1 MSQSFQRT
9 TSQRTISF
17 VLGLLAS
24 VALFCC
30 ASATD
35 AKAQESSEKPVAV
48 VAFSGYDALM
58 TDIDFIGNLGNV
70 PNLSAQI
77 DGMLGMFTQGKGLAG
92 LDKGK
97 PIGVVVRM
105 DENGAPAGAICL
117 PVTDLQ
123 ALVGIGQG
131 FGVTAE
137 DKGNGLWEISSPG
150 QPEPMFAQEGNG
162 WAFLAPSEQ
171 MLEGAPADP
180 DGVLGALT
188 KEYDLAVK
196 INVQEVPEAFKQQY
210 VEFIAQMSEQGL
222 RQNPGAEDA
231 DIEELLAEQRKAM
244 QEGMK
249 DMDTLT
255 VGLSLDSGQQRTF
268 LDFVSTAIP
277 GSDAA
282 KQVAGMQD
290 VTTDYAGFIQPD
302 AAMMMTMAL
311 KMDEKAQKQ
320 FIQSLSL
327 NKQQALASIENEDD
341 LDDEAKK
348 VVKSAIDDLWA
359 ALEATV
365 AKGKFDIGAVM
376 NLGADDFSF
385 VAGGF
390 NGDPSKIESGIKKL
404 MEVAKENEEFPEVN
418 WNASSH
424 NGVQFHTASKEI
436 PADEEE
442 ARQIF
447 GDTLTMALGLGEE
460 SAYFAVGRNAVNA
473 IKEVMDASAS
483 AGSKTVP
490 PMEISFA
497 ATQITEFASV
507 IAGVEGGAEA
517 QAMIEG
523 VSNMLAND
531 ASGRDHIRMLLTIIP
546 NGSKFR
552 IEAEEGVLR
561 AIGMLVMQ
569 AQMQQA
575 GAF

>member
-1 MSQSFQRT
+1 MSQFAKRT
-9 TSQRTISF
+9 LSLL
-17 VLGLLAS
+17 LGLMAS
-24 VALFCC
+24 IAILSSTAVPA
-30 ASATD
+30 AN
-35 AKAQESSEKPVAV
+35 AQGSDKPVAV

-92 LDKGK
+92 LEKGK

-105 DENGAPAGAICL
+105 DENGGPAGAICL
-117 PVTDLQ
+117 PVTNLQ
-123 ALVGIGQG
+123 ELVGIGQG
-131 FGVTAE
+131 FGVQAE
-137 DKGNGLWEISSPG
+137 DKGNGLWEINSPG
-150 QPEPMFAQEGNG
+150 QPEPMYAQEANG

-171 MLEGAPADP
+171 MLAGAPADP
-180 DGVLGALT
+180 DAVLGALT

-196 INVQEVPEAFKQQY
+196 INVQEVPEAYKQQY
-210 VEFIAQMSEQGL
+210 IDFIAQMSEQGI
-222 RQNPGAEDA
+222 RQNDSVDEAE
-231 DIEELLAEQRKAM
+231 IEKLLQEQRKAM
-244 QEGMK
+244 QDGLK

-268 LDFVSTAIP
+268 LDVVSTALP
-277 GSDAA
+277 GSDGAN
-282 KQVAGMQD
+282 QVANMKD

-311 KMDEKAQKQ
+311 KMDEKAQQQ
-320 FIQSLSL
+320 FIQSLQL
-327 NKQQALASIENEDD
+327 NKQQALASIENEGD

-348 VVKSAIDDLWA
+348 VVKSAMDDLWA
-359 ALEATV
+359 AIEATV
-365 AKGKFDIGAVM
+365 AEGKFDIGAVM
-376 NLGADDFSF
+376 NLSSDDFAF

-390 NGDPSKIESGIKKL
+390 NADPGKIESGIKKL

-447 GDTLTMALGLGEE
+447 GDSLTMALGLGKD
-460 SAYFAVGRNAVNA
+460 SAYFAVGRDAVNA

-483 AGSKTVP
+483 AGPKEVP

-497 ATQITEFASV
+497 AAQITEFANV
-507 IAGVEGGAEA
+507 IAASEGGAEA

-523 VSNMLAND
+523 ISNMLAND

-561 AIGMLVMQ
+561 AIGMMVMQ
-569 AQMQQA
+569 AQMQQQPA